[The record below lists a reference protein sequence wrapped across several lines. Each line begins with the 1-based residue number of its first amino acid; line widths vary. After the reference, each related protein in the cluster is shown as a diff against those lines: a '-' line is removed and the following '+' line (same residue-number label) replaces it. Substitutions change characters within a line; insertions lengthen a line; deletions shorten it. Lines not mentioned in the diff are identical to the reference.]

1 MEVCTICNSDLKKI
15 NNYVFKCK
23 NCSFLKSNLKSGY
36 GREIEGIEE
45 LRRKNFKQIIKVL
58 KSIDNLGKLKILE
71 IGSGN
76 GLFIEEC
83 KASSIDISGS
93 EADDEQVSLLKK
105 KFSNI
110 FQISL
115 PLQKVDNIK
124 FDKYDF
130 IVFNDVF
137 EHLENLDKVIN
148 QLNFFLNDN
157 GKILINLPSSDGI
170 VFKFANLLNSIGI
183 NNLYDRLWQK
193 SLSSPHLSY
202 FNNSNLKLLFQKHG
216 YDLIYNNYL
225 NTVSNTGNYKRLNS
239 TIKNKIVCYT
249 LTYFINIFFY
259 LQKILP
265 KDIIFHI
272 YAKKNKQLNY

>member
-1 MEVCTICNSDLKKI
+1 MEICTICNSDLKKI
-15 NNYVFKCK
+15 NNYVFECKKCF
-23 NCSFLKSNLKSGY
+23 FLKSNFKSGY

-45 LRRKNFKQIIKVL
+45 LRRTNFKQIIKVI
-58 KSIDNLGKLKILE
+58 KSIKGLEQFKILE

-76 GLFIEEC
+76 GLFIDEC
-83 KASSIDISGS
+83 NASQIDISGS

-110 FQISL
+110 LQISL
-115 PLQKVDNIK
+115 PLEKVDDLK

-137 EHLENLDKVIN
+137 EHLENLDKVIS
-148 QLNFFLNDN
+148 QLEFFLNEN

-170 VFKFANLLNSIGI
+170 IFKFAKLLNSIGI
-183 NNLYDRLWQK
+183 SSFYDRLWQK
-193 SLSSPHLSY
+193 NLSSPHLSY
-202 FNNSNLKLLFQKHG
+202 FNNSNLKLLFKKHG

-225 NTVSNTGNYKRLNS
+225 NTVNKTGNYKRLNS
-239 TIKNKIVCYT
+239 TIKNKIVC
-249 LTYFINIFFY
+249 FIITFFIYIFFY

-272 YAKKNKQLNY
+272 YSKKN

>member
-1 MEVCTICNSDLKKI
+1 MEICTICNSDLKKI
-15 NNYVFKCK
+15 NNYVFECKKCF
-23 NCSFLKSNLKSGY
+23 FLKSNLKSGY

-45 LRRKNFKQIIKVL
+45 LRRTNFKQIIKVV
-58 KSIDNLGKLKILE
+58 KSIKGLEQFKILE

-76 GLFIEEC
+76 GLFIDEC
-83 KASSIDISGS
+83 NASQIDILGS

-110 FQISL
+110 LQISL
-115 PLQKVDNIK
+115 PLERVDDLK

-137 EHLENLDKVIN
+137 EHLENLDKVIS
-148 QLNFFLNDN
+148 QLEFFLNEN

-170 VFKFANLLNSIGI
+170 IFKFAKLLNSIGI
-183 NNLYDRLWQK
+183 SSFYDRLWQK
-193 SLSSPHLSY
+193 NLSSPHLSY
-202 FNNSNLKLLFQKHG
+202 FNNSNLKLLFNKHG

-225 NTVSNTGNYKRLNS
+225 NTVNKTGNYKRLNS
-239 TIKNKIVCYT
+239 TIKNKIVC
-249 LTYFINIFFY
+249 FIITFFIYIFFY

-272 YAKKNKQLNY
+272 YSKKN

>member
-1 MEVCTICNSDLKKI
+1 MEICTICNSDLKKI
-15 NNYVFKCK
+15 NSYVFECKKCF
-23 NCSFLKSNLKSGY
+23 FLKSNLKSGY

-45 LRRKNFKQIIKVL
+45 LRRTNFKQIIKVI
-58 KSIDNLGKLKILE
+58 KSIKGLEQFKILE

-76 GLFIEEC
+76 GLFIDEC
-83 KASSIDISGS
+83 NASQIDISGS

-110 FQISL
+110 LQISL
-115 PLQKVDNIK
+115 PLEKVDDLK

-137 EHLENLDKVIN
+137 EHLENLDKVIS
-148 QLNFFLNDN
+148 QLEFFLNEN

-170 VFKFANLLNSIGI
+170 IFKFAKLLNNIGI
-183 NNLYDRLWQK
+183 SNFYDRLWQK
-193 SLSSPHLSY
+193 TLSSPHLSY
-202 FNNSNLKLLFQKHG
+202 FNNSNLKLLFKKHG
-216 YDLIYNNYL
+216 YDLIYYNYL
-225 NTVSNTGNYKRLNS
+225 NTVNKTGNYKRLNS
-239 TIKNKIVCYT
+239 TIKNKIVC
-249 LTYFINIFFY
+249 FIITFFIYIFFY

-272 YAKKNKQLNY
+272 YSKKN

>member
-183 NNLYDRLWQK
+183 NDLYDRLWQK
-193 SLSSPHLSY
+193 NLSSPHLSY

-225 NTVSNTGNYKRLNS
+225 NTVSNSGNYKRLNS
-239 TIKNKIVCYT
+239 TINNKLVCYT

>member
-23 NCSFLKSNLKSGY
+23 KCSFLKSNLKSGY

-272 YAKKNKQLNY
+272 YAKKNKELNY

>member
-239 TIKNKIVCYT
+239 TIENKIACYT

>member
-137 EHLENLDKVIN
+137 EHLENLGYSN
-148 QLNFFLNDN
+148 QEIDEFIDLMVLEVKDFKRWNKLDEESKKYYNDIT
-157 GKILINLPSSDGI
+157 KEL
-170 VFKFANLLNSIGI
+170 
-183 NNLYDRLWQK
+183 
-193 SLSSPHLSY
+193 
-202 FNNSNLKLLFQKHG
+202 
-216 YDLIYNNYL
+216 
-225 NTVSNTGNYKRLNS
+225 
-239 TIKNKIVCYT
+239 
-249 LTYFINIFFY
+249 
-259 LQKILP
+259 
-265 KDIIFHI
+265 
-272 YAKKNKQLNY
+272 

>member
-1 MEVCTICNSDLKKI
+1 MEICTICNSDLKKI
-15 NNYVFKCK
+15 NNYVFECKKCF
-23 NCSFLKSNLKSGY
+23 FLKSNLKSGY

-45 LRRKNFKQIIKVL
+45 LRRTNFKQIIKVV
-58 KSIDNLGKLKILE
+58 KSIKGLEQFKILE

-76 GLFIEEC
+76 GLFIDEC
-83 KASSIDISGS
+83 NASQIDISGS

-110 FQISL
+110 LQISL
-115 PLQKVDNIK
+115 PLERVDDLK

-137 EHLENLDKVIN
+137 EHLENLDKVIS
-148 QLNFFLNDN
+148 QLEFFLNEN

-170 VFKFANLLNSIGI
+170 IFKFAKLLNSIGI
-183 NNLYDRLWQK
+183 SSFYDRLWQK
-193 SLSSPHLSY
+193 NLSSPHLSY
-202 FNNSNLKLLFQKHG
+202 FNNSNLKLLFNKHG

-225 NTVSNTGNYKRLNS
+225 NTVNKTGNYKRLNS
-239 TIKNKIVCYT
+239 TIKNKIVC
-249 LTYFINIFFY
+249 FIITFFIYIFFY

-272 YAKKNKQLNY
+272 YSKKN

>member
-15 NNYVFKCK
+15 NKYVFKCK

-170 VFKFANLLNSIGI
+170 VFKFANLLSSIGI
-183 NNLYDRLWQK
+183 NDLYDRLWQK
-193 SLSSPHLSY
+193 NLSSPHLSY